1 MTRNEQDYI
10 RIPVDEVK
18 TTASRLLQAHGVPPS
33 DADVVAE
40 VLTAA
45 DMRGIE
51 SHGIGRLIPYYLTGL
66 EQGHIEARAEVRT
79 VREMGSIFV
88 IDADNGLGHIACH
101 AAMKKSIA
109 LARDHGVGMGG
120 VRNSNHFGIAGYYAM
135 MALEE
140 DMIGLC
146 LCNSTPLVM
155 PTYSR
160 KAVLGTN
167 PISIAVPAGKHRPFV
182 LDMATSVVPIGKV
195 EVHRR
200 WEARVPPQWG
210 ADSMGRPVDD
220 PEAILDGGGLFPLG
234 GPAETS
240 GYKGYGLAAAVDIL
254 SGVLTG
260 ASFLTGVSRGSSPG
274 PSQVGSF
281 VAALRT
287 DAFIDPDEFI
297 ERMDCFIDELKA
309 APLAEGC
316 DRVLVAGE
324 KEFWHTEESERDGVP
339 VHRKVWSEITEATG
353 KMHTDDGTC

>member
-10 RIPVDEVK
+10 RIPIDRVK
-18 TTASRLLQAHGVPPS
+18 TITSRLLQTHNVRPA

-45 DMRGIE
+45 DIRGVE

-66 EQGHIEARAEVRT
+66 ELGHIKAQPEVT
-79 VREMGSIFV
+79 TAREMGSMFV
-88 IDADNGLGHIACH
+88 VDADNGLGHIACH
-101 AAMKKSIA
+101 AAMKKAIG
-109 LARDHGVGMGG
+109 LAQTHGIGMGG
-120 VRNSNHFGIAGYYAM
+120 VRGSNHFGIAGYYAM

-146 LCNSTPLVM
+146 LCNSTPLVL

-160 KAVLGTN
+160 KPVLGTN
-167 PISIAVPAGKHRPFV
+167 PIAFAAPAGKHQPFV

-200 WEARVPPQWG
+200 WEVKVPPQWG
-210 ADSMGRPVDD
+210 ADHMGRPVDD
-220 PEAILDGGGLFPLG
+220 PQEILDGGGLFPLG

-240 GYKGYGLAAAVDIL
+240 GYKGYGLAAVVDIL

-260 ASFLTGVSRGSSPG
+260 ASFLTGVSRGG
-274 PSQVGSF
+274 AAQRSQVGHF
-281 VAALRT
+281 VAALKI
-287 DAFIDPDEFI
+287 DGFIDPEAFTQ
-297 ERMDCFIDELKA
+297 RMDDFIDELKE

-316 DRVLVAGE
+316 DRVFVAGE
-324 KEFWHTEESERDGVP
+324 KEFWHTEESIRDGVP
-339 VHRKVWSEITEATG
+339 VHKKVWSDITDAAK
-353 KMHTDDGTC
+353 KMGIEVS